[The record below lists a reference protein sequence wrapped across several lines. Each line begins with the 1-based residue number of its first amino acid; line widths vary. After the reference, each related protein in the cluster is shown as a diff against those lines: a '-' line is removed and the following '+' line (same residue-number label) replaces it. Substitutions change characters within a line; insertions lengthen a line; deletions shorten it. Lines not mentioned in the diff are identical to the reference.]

1 MADRYDIKGRIGR
14 GGVGAVY
21 KAVDKR
27 LDREVA
33 IKRLLPLEET
43 QLNESTG
50 SDSLEKE
57 AMALA
62 AFQHANVVTIYEFA
76 KDEEGPYVVFELI
89 KGDTLKAVV
98 EEKAFSVDDFYALVD
113 QTLDPLI
120 SAMEKNIL
128 HRDLKP
134 GNIMLTWLPSGRFQI
149 KILDFGLAK
158 FSQQPSTQT
167 LDQKGSFLGSIN
179 YIAPEQVEVEPL
191 DQRTDLYSLGCVYY
205 FALTRKA
212 PFSGDSVAATMTNH
226 LSHIV
231 TPLSELRPDLPK
243 PVADWVMSLINRSP
257 DDRPANAAV
266 AYEGFKSAL
275 ELAKNG
281 TGRVEVPVAI
291 PVATAKPVHE
301 STALETTRQHI
312 ARPLHTGP
320 QRPSLKTGSTRM
332 PPKRKV
338 PVPSTGKAADSW
350 KMPALIGGIG
360 GALVLFL
367 LIGISTSSNKT
378 PPRPREEFSWDKVK
392 GVPAK
397 GKGDAAKA
405 GAKNQPPAK
414 AAKAVT
420 EPRSEIR
427 VSTDFVETP
436 KPAHQVFS
444 NSKPVP
450 SKAKMAPYPESLVA
464 YYSAEGAIL
473 GPGGSRIAGTD
484 KKFTAIQNRAAG
496 VLAGHLLTTVG
507 NPGVLPVFELNS
519 SGYSRMTFPP
529 DSKMF
534 VKFNVLQKESIVSDA
549 FTIALRIRTSPGI
562 NANLGRIDLG
572 PAAGE
577 NKTTYLKFNR
587 YGGNLAL
594 IAEEGALKFPARI
607 ATPDEVETAAIL
619 QWDGKAGEHRLFCK
633 GSGEDSVASEPSE
646 TAAMGRQRLLTY
658 GFGLTLFGKGAQ
670 RPKDALAHYGD
681 IVVYRRLLT
690 DSEREAVFAHLLR
703 DLE

>member
-301 STALETTRQHI
+301 STALE
-312 ARPLHTGP
+312 RPANT
-320 QRPSLKTGSTRM
+320 
-332 PPKRKV
+332 
-338 PVPSTGKAADSW
+338 
-350 KMPALIGGIG
+350 
-360 GALVLFL
+360 
-367 LIGISTSSNKT
+367 
-378 PPRPREEFSWDKVK
+378 
-392 GVPAK
+392 
-397 GKGDAAKA
+397 
-405 GAKNQPPAK
+405 
-414 AAKAVT
+414 
-420 EPRSEIR
+420 
-427 VSTDFVETP
+427 
-436 KPAHQVFS
+436 
-444 NSKPVP
+444 
-450 SKAKMAPYPESLVA
+450 
-464 YYSAEGAIL
+464 
-473 GPGGSRIAGTD
+473 
-484 KKFTAIQNRAAG
+484 
-496 VLAGHLLTTVG
+496 
-507 NPGVLPVFELNS
+507 LPDRF
-519 SGYSRMTFPP
+519 
-529 DSKMF
+529 
-534 VKFNVLQKESIVSDA
+534 I
-549 FTIALRIRTSPGI
+549 
-562 NANLGRIDLG
+562 
-572 PAAGE
+572 
-577 NKTTYLKFNR
+577 
-587 YGGNLAL
+587 
-594 IAEEGALKFPARI
+594 PAR
-607 ATPDEVETAAIL
+607 
-619 QWDGKAGEHRLFCK
+619 
-633 GSGEDSVASEPSE
+633 S
-646 TAAMGRQRLLTY
+646 
-658 GFGLTLFGKGAQ
+658 
-670 RPKDALAHYGD
+670 
-681 IVVYRRLLT
+681 
-690 DSEREAVFAHLLR
+690 
-703 DLE
+703 DLP